1 MNATIS
7 VKIIQRNFSM
17 KYLTVLFVEI
27 SRDKNKA
34 LREWGLK
41 FIITYVMRTYKYEIF
56 SSNVFLHIFFLE
68 IKEQITVI
76 CSVARR

>member
-7 VKIIQRNFSM
+7 VKIIQRNFSV

-34 LREWGLK
+34 LRKWGLK
-41 FIITYVMRTYKYEIF
+41 FIKTYVMRTYKYEIF
-56 SSNVFLHIFFLE
+56 SSNVFLE

-76 CSVARR
+76 CSVAR